1 MEAISSL
8 GSVVTKEKKM
18 QRILG
23 ASKAL
28 RASKLTEVCSLFI
41 NTKTK
46 TI

>member
-1 MEAISSL
+1 MN
-8 GSVVTKEKKM
+8 VVTKEKKM

-23 ASKAL
+23 ASKTR
-28 RASKLTEVCSLFI
+28 RASDTTEVCSLFI